1 MADLFS
7 FENAENLSGSE
18 WAIAGTNFLKNVL
31 QGIAQANAAK
41 ANLKTV
47 QQNAAATLQAT
58 EYNIGINRRAAEAQ
72 AAERAASYAGTGQ
85 RAADFMDV
93 ERSATLNF
101 ERDVAALREQT
112 RDQVFADIRDAIKAK
127 KEAKKG
133 AVRGSYLSLAGGLI
147 GAYTGN
153 VGAMKAFEDA
163 GNAIGNS
170 LRKTK

>member
-1 MADLFS
+1 MAELFS
-7 FENAENLSGSE
+7 FEKAESLSGGE

-31 QGIAQANAAK
+31 QNIAQVNAAK

-47 QQNAAATLQAT
+47 RQNATATLEAT
-58 EYNIGINRRAAEAQ
+58 EYNIGINRRTAEAQ
-72 AAERAASYAGTGQ
+72 AAERAASYAGKGQ

-101 ERDVAALREQT
+101 ERDIAALREQT
-112 RDQVFADIRDAIKAK
+112 RNQVFADIRDAIKAK

-133 AVRGSYLSLAGGLI
+133 AIRGSYLSLAGALA
-147 GAYTGN
+147 GAYSGD
-153 VGAMKAFEDA
+153 VGVMKAFSDT

-170 LRKTK
+170 LRKSK

>member
-7 FENAENLSGSE
+7 FENAENLSGAE
-18 WAIAGTNFLKNVL
+18 WAVAGTNYLKNVL
-31 QGIAQANAAK
+31 QNIAQVNAAK
-41 ANLKTV
+41 TNLKRI
-47 QQNAAATLQAT
+47 QQNAAATLEAT
-58 EYNIGINRRAAEAQ
+58 EYNIGINRRSAEAQ
-72 AAERAASYAGTGQ
+72 ATERAASYAGSGM

-101 ERDVAALREQT
+101 ERDVSALREQT

-133 AVRGSYLSLAGGLI
+133 AIRGSYLSLAGGLI

-153 VGAMKAFEDA
+153 AGVMKAFSDS

-170 LRKTK
+170 LRK

>member
-7 FENAENLSGSE
+7 FENAENLSGIE
-18 WAIAGTNFLKNVL
+18 WAVAGTNYLKNVL
-31 QGIAQANAAK
+31 QNIAQVNAAK
-41 ANLKTV
+41 ANLKRI
-47 QQNAAATLQAT
+47 QQNAAATLEAT
-58 EYNIGINRRAAEAQ
+58 EYNIGINRRSAEVQ
-72 AAERAASYAGTGQ
+72 AAERAASYAGSGM

-93 ERSATLNF
+93 ERSAALNF

-112 RDQVFADIRDAIKAK
+112 RDQVFADIKDAIKAK

-153 VGAMKAFEDA
+153 AGVMKAFSDS

-170 LRKTK
+170 LRK